1 MDGQKMGLK
10 QHEGEYMKTD
20 FHFWMNQPF
29 KTLNKRYMTVKVIW
43 M

>member
-20 FHFWMNQPF
+20 FQFWTNPPF
-29 KTLNKRYMTVKVIW
+29 KTLNKRLMMLKVIW